1 MKSRFRKPRF
11 SLPVFSAFRA
21 SAAGRNAFFLSFV
34 FLLNVAGILHAAT
47 FYWVGGDSGE
57 WGTASNWSTTEG
69 GAGGSVVPRGSDT
82 VVFTKDVTIE
92 DAVQDD
98 GGKSG
103 VGQIE
108 AETANLIFSSDI
120 YVRGRTLKVNSLQVA
135 GDCQYLSNAANVE
148 TSGNQVYSSNVSVR
162 GYSASDNDS
171 DRKLT
176 FKSTAGT
183 ITFASTVASWND
195 AHIPNVEIDG
205 NVVFEGAVGGTSGF
219 GSLSVSGV
227 AVIKTSVKTVSSYG
241 SETGTGAQ
249 TYSGALTLAGD
260 VSITADTVSFGSTVD
275 SDSDTTARSLAITG
289 NAEFSGAVGGT
300 NLLSSLSVTG
310 TTTTSTDVSFNAGS
324 GTLTFTGAFS
334 GSATINSPAVF
345 RAGNT
350 FTNLTVGSGTQTF
363 DITITFAGGTTQK
376 VSGTLSCK
384 GTSAH
389 YVTLTSG
396 GTWTYSGAAS
406 AGNFDY
412 TYIENSVASTAL
424 SITPSTKHLSE
435 KTAASTTNWFAFKYY
450 WIGAASNSWSEP
462 TNWAI
467 DEDGTI
473 PLESDENAPSS
484 TDGTSEITILKGG
497 SKTAIPYMLTFS
509 ADANIKSLTVNE
521 NATVDFADKNLT
533 CSETIHNS
541 GTIRISGHILLNFS
555 SYPDNSAGS
564 TIEYYKGSADE
575 FDAIYGVAGYNNLSV
590 TGVKVNFL
598 QSSGGASQSVAVGTN
613 LTVSEGGSIDSA
625 ELSVAGTTSFS
636 GDSSVTTSG
645 AQNYAGNVDFGSGEV
660 TLTAED
666 SSSTFSEI
674 KFGNSVTGSGK
685 LTLNGI
691 AASSGGT
698 LSFSTSSSASS
709 AAEVDF
715 EQGFASGVDVAL
727 QCSATIKSSNTFAS
741 LSVGAGSQNFP
752 IEVQFEAGKTQT
764 IGTISSSG
772 VSSTN
777 TVQLKSTTDGS
788 EWNACFSSIPS
799 DSDFSYTIVR
809 DSHSVDSSGSDND
822 LNLIPSAVTVLDWQP
837 SNLTCACWF
846 TYKYYW
852 TGAEDSNWKN
862 AKNWSCSPA
871 DGAAAAPGYPAFTGG
886 TSEIT
891 VLKGSSTTAS
901 PYILT
906 LTDNVNIKSFTV
918 NENVTVDF
926 ATYDFTAT
934 STDPALAPLTNNGLV
949 RIGGNVTVTAA
960 SVENGDD
967 STVEYYGSSLT
978 QLGWGSSYR
987 NLEFSDGA
995 SCASSTAIT
1004 VSGTLKI
1011 YNGDGNEISLAGANV
1026 FSNPVEIGSS
1036 VDSLVQAGNV
1046 TLNAASGLEIAS
1058 GANCTS
1064 LDVKC
1069 GAVLKGAVTTEG
1081 AQEYEGDA
1089 SFSGNVIAASVDVGG
1104 DCVFG
1109 AGGTDIMI
1117 STGGTQ
1123 RYGGKTTLSS
1133 KTTVNAGSAAVS
1145 FVGDVDGAY
1154 PLEIGNG
1161 TDSTSSVFSGNVG
1174 SASPLESL
1182 VAYGDAEFA
1191 RTASTTG
1198 CQTYNGSL
1206 SFSASSGCS
1215 AVAGGEIFI
1224 RGDVVASG
1232 SAAIGSS
1239 KAVVADGSA
1248 DRTWSGT
1255 LSFCPSGSGAFI
1267 DVSGGGS
1274 LSVTGS
1280 VSFGGGLYVYA
1291 GDVALSSASVAGD
1304 FAVFGNSYS
1313 ADDPRY
1319 SGADTRFSFY
1329 GIGSLE
1335 YQPSSF
1341 SASLSFA
1348 SSASLSVGGN
1358 MYVNGADISGV
1369 SVSVP
1374 DNSSSHPVFNS
1385 GDSATQNQWGIPYA
1399 VFLNSAVSGVAVSGG
1414 WISAS
1419 AGAQGCSDGGGNSNV
1434 AFTTPYIERAYSV
1447 YDDVVCIEFSE
1458 DIENSHGEIRALV
1471 ESSPSLLSGGG
1482 IWYDGGA
1489 IAFSGAFSDSD
1500 CATPLPSGDVR
1511 RIFLKTTGEKWN
1523 TDADGLHSQSLSASE
1538 NSTDRSGTHRETKI
1552 DISMVEGVVY
1562 GANGHVMGTNYG
1574 AHLEGGSSAPSFTAT
1589 EDCASPVLVAV
1600 STGQENHVG
1609 ASDGQKMY
1617 DAHNFIEFRYS
1628 EPVDIGTM
1636 LHSSSWVNVPATVLS
1651 SSVSSS
1657 FGGAISENASGGI
1670 SISGFADIAEGS
1682 VVAGVKSYSGG
1693 GWSGTVDSA
1702 LPHSLYRSFATSS
1715 SGAEENH
1722 THRFRICVAGIV
1734 DEANP
1739 VVVGGTEFFNYLG
1752 YIESAE
1758 TPSGSVT
1765 PRSNAYV
1772 VDSSPNKNEID
1783 PSGSANHPL
1792 PSITV
1797 NGSSSLDSSLYG
1809 SWDVS
1814 HPTFAPYSTTVSG
1827 GSASWDAGDSSE
1839 RKYELIGSVNS
1850 STNPYLENIEIHL
1863 FDDTHD
1869 YSGSSAYKWLSR
1881 TGWVTG
1887 SDRSSVEFKA
1897 PDETGGS
1904 RAFTPSGKGGI
1915 RRSSLHGAESAF
1927 TYAVFGTGAQKEFG
1941 SGIKQVVKSSLFSY
1955 VDTED
1960 FSNNIAAETSDD
1972 GLYISIPLNP
1982 SDTELPRRTTFVV
1995 TYTPGT
2001 MSSPNSFI
2009 TDLAGNR
2016 LVQTDGGG
2024 TKTLCSVDVTPPD
2037 FSLSLAPIGTDKL
2050 CVFFTKPL
2058 AYNSVRFSLLPES
2071 VRRDC
2076 LAGIARNFEIAD
2088 SGTGATEDDSPFSS
2102 AEIALDTE
2110 GCTAIVL
2117 TFAERMTALS
2127 DVERL
2132 WIRVNDVVSDVIDWS
2147 GGASAFIQDESG
2159 NGIVAG
2165 SCHAISD
2172 FAVNAVNVLYAH
2184 TEKSDDDD
2192 GWRDRGIYGVTADST
2207 TDYTA
2212 HDFSADA
2219 GNYGTVLAHRDIT
2232 MQVQLVGGK
2241 SDGVFFAPENGES
2254 PCLVPDVAREIKSE
2268 WVCDK
2273 LNKLSGAD
2281 WRVWLPFPLDSVASS
2296 YNSSP
2301 LPSPSCTVA
2310 GDSAG
2315 LLWNFVF
2322 PDSDYSFSSGDAC
2335 QFVFKIQKG
2344 GSDVTIDHDGDPTT
2358 DEIPLCALWMP
2369 EDRISAGEFTFLDL
2383 WSFSLKDIKKQ
2394 RGGVTI
2400 LNNAINASNG
2410 ENTVIEVDV
2419 PEEGNLNVYVLTL
2432 DGNVVRRLSKG
2443 RAQPGTR
2450 FFQWDG
2456 KNSSGKEVARGMYFV
2471 RVTGCG
2477 IDETRKVLVV
2487 K

>member
-1 MKSRFRKPRF
+1 M
-11 SLPVFSAFRA
+11 
-21 SAAGRNAFFLSFV
+21 
-34 FLLNVAGILHAAT
+34 AGILHAAT

-69 GAGGSVVPRGSDT
+69 GAGGSVVPGGSDT

-162 GYSASDNDS
+162 GYSASGNDS

-275 SDSDTTARSLAITG
+275 SDTTAGSLAITG

-345 RAGNT
+345 SAGNT

-363 DITITFAGGTTQK
+363 DITITFAGGTTQT

-384 GTSAH
+384 GTSAN

-412 TYIENSVASTAL
+412 TYIENSTASTAL

-450 WIGAASNSWSEP
+450 WIGAASTSWSEP

-467 DEDGTI
+467 DEDGSI
-473 PLESDENAPSS
+473 PLESDENAPNS

-497 SKTAIPYMLTFS
+497 SKTANPFILTFT
-509 ADANIKSLTVNE
+509 DNVNIKSLTVNVG
-521 NATVDFADKNLT
+521 ATVDFADNDFT
-533 CSETIHNS
+533 CSDDFKNAGTVRIGDSISLSFGTVIPASGSTVEYYGDFSASFAPLSGVDGYDNLIIDGTEITASAIDITVRNSLVIRNGGKLVCKSLAVAEETSLSDNS
-541 GTIRISGHILLNFS
+541 KITSTGNFS
-555 SYPDNSAGS
+555 SDGDVTIADGGEISCAYLNAKSGAAISGTAVAKLSGTYGQEYGDAFVFDSGTVTLSTGDGSGTVQPVKFGGDVSGAGELH
-564 TIEYYKGSADE
+564 IKGAV
-575 FDAIYGVAGYNNLSV
+575 GPVAG
-590 TGVKVNFL
+590 
-598 QSSGGASQSVAVGTN
+598 GAA
-613 LTVSEGGSIDSA
+613 
-625 ELSVAGTTSFS
+625 
-636 GDSSVTTSG
+636 
-645 AQNYAGNVDFGSGEV
+645 
-660 TLTAED
+660 
-666 SSSTFSEI
+666 
-674 KFGNSVTGSGK
+674 
-685 LTLNGI
+685 
-691 AASSGGT
+691 

-741 LSVGAGSQNFP
+741 LSVGDGSQNFP

-772 VSSTN
+772 ASSTN

-809 DSHSVDSSGSDND
+809 DSHSVDSSGTDND
-822 LNLIPSAVTVLDWQP
+822 LNLIPSAATVLDWQP

-846 TYKYYW
+846 TYTYYW

-918 NENVTVDF
+918 NENATVNF

-967 STVEYYGSSLT
+967 SAVEYYGSSLT

-995 SCASSTAIT
+995 SCASSTAMT

-1011 YNGDGNEISLAGANV
+1011 YNGDGNEISLTGANV

-1182 VAYGDAEFA
+1182 VAYGNAEFA

-1215 AVAGGEIFI
+1215 VVAGGEIFI
-1224 RGDVVASG
+1224 RGDVVAAG

-1358 MYVNGADISGV
+1358 MYVNGADMSGV

-1447 YDDVVCIEFSE
+1447 YDDVLCIEFSE

-1471 ESSPSLLSGGG
+1471 ESSPSSLSGGG

-1869 YSGSSAYKWLSR
+1869 YSGASAYKWLSR

-1915 RRSSLHGAESAF
+1915 RRSSLNGAESAF

-1941 SGIKQVVKSSLFSY
+1941 NGIKQVVKSSLFSY

-2088 SGTGATEDDSPFSS
+2088 SGTGATEDDSPFTS

-2219 GNYGTVLAHRDIT
+2219 GNYGTVLAHRDVT
-2232 MQVQLVGGK
+2232 MQVQLVGGE

-2301 LPSPSCTVA
+2301 LPSPSCTAA

-2322 PDSDYSFSSGDAC
+2322 PDSDYAFSSGDAC

>member
-1 MKSRFRKPRF
+1 M
-11 SLPVFSAFRA
+11 
-21 SAAGRNAFFLSFV
+21 
-34 FLLNVAGILHAAT
+34 AGILHAAT
-47 FYWVGGDSGE
+47 FCWGGGDSGAWRNSASWTDE
-57 WGTASNWSTTEG
+57 NGNAVSSFPERYDTAVFSSINFVTITDEITAS
-69 GAGGSVVPRGSDT
+69 
-82 VVFTKDVTIE
+82 DVGDI
-92 DAVQDD
+92 Q
-98 GGKSG
+98 
-103 VGQIE
+103 
-108 AETANLIFSSDI
+108 AENTD
-120 YVRGRTLKVNSLQVA
+120 
-135 GDCQYLSNAANVE
+135 
-148 TSGNQVYSSNVSVR
+148 
-162 GYSASDNDS
+162 
-171 DRKLT
+171 LT
-176 FKSTAGT
+176 FKE
-183 ITFASTVASWND
+183 
-195 AHIPNVEIDG
+195 NVY
-205 NVVFEGAVGGTSGF
+205 FRGTSVAAKSLTMEKEAQFLGSLESITTSGEQTYEGECVSNRDIVLTGSKISF
-219 GSLSVSGV
+219 LGVVKNWNGDSSATPKQLVIEGNAAIKTIDENSGLFLASLSVSGTTTLSGDV
-227 AVIKTSVKTVSSYG
+227 TTS
-241 SETGTGAQ
+241 GAQ
-249 TYSGALTLAGD
+249 TYTGKVTLTDD

-345 RAGNT
+345 SAGNT

-363 DITITFAGGTTQK
+363 DITITFAGGTTQT
-376 VSGTLSCK
+376 VSGTLSCN

-435 KTAASTTNWFAFKYY
+435 KTAASTTNNWFAFKYY
-450 WIGAASNSWSEP
+450 WIGAASTSWSEP

-509 ADANIKSLTVNE
+509 ADASIKSLTVNE

-555 SYPDNSAGS
+555 SYPDNSADS

-709 AAEVDF
+709 VAEVDF
-715 EQGFASGVDVAL
+715 EQGFASGLNVAL
-727 QCSATIKSSNTFAS
+727 ECSATIKSSNTFAS
-741 LSVGAGSQNFP
+741 LSVGDGSQNFP

-764 IGTISSSG
+764 IGTISSRG
-772 VSSTN
+772 VGSTN
-777 TVQLKSTTDGS
+777 TVQLKSTTYGS

-809 DSHSVDSSGSDND
+809 DSHSVDSSGSDKD
-822 LNLIPSAVTVLDWQP
+822 LNLIPSAATVLDGEP
-837 SNLTCACWF
+837 SDLTCTCWF
-846 TYKYYW
+846 SYKYYW
-852 TGAEDSNWKN
+852 TGAVDSNWEN
-862 AKNWSCSPA
+862 AANWSCSDA
-871 DGAAAAPGYPAFTGG
+871 DGAAAAPGYPSFTGG

-891 VLKGSSTTAS
+891 ILKGSSTTAS
-901 PYILT
+901 PFILT
-906 LTDNVNIKSFTV
+906 LTDTVNIKSFTV
-918 NENVTVDF
+918 NENATVDF

-934 STDPALAPLTNNGLV
+934 STGTNPLVNNGTV

-967 STVEYYGSSLT
+967 SAVEYYGSSLT

-995 SCASSTAIT
+995 SCASSTAMT

-1133 KTTVNAGSAAVS
+1133 KTTVNARSAAVS

-1174 SASPLESL
+1174 SATPLESL
-1182 VAYGDAEFA
+1182 FAYGDAEFA
-1191 RTASTTG
+1191 RTVSTTG
-1198 CQTYNGSL
+1198 CQTYNGAL

-1471 ESSPSLLSGGG
+1471 ESSPSSLSGGG

-1827 GSASWDAGDSSE
+1827 GSASWDTGDSSE

-2076 LAGIARNFEIAD
+2076 LAGIARNFEIVD

-2110 GCTAIVL
+2110 GCTAIIL

-2192 GWRDRGIYGVTADST
+2192 GWRDRGIYGVTSDST
-2207 TDYTA
+2207 TNYTA

-2219 GNYGTVLAHRDIT
+2219 GNYGTVLAHRDVT

-2301 LPSPSCTVA
+2301 LPSPSCTAA

-2383 WSFSLKDIKKQ
+2383 WSFSFKDIKKQ

>member
-47 FYWVGGDSGE
+47 FCWVGGDSGAWCNSASWTDE
-57 WGTASNWSTTEG
+57 NGNTVSSFPKRYDTA
-69 GAGGSVVPRGSDT
+69 
-82 VVFTKDVTIE
+82 
-92 DAVQDD
+92 
-98 GGKSG
+98 
-103 VGQIE
+103 
-108 AETANLIFSSDI
+108 IFSSI
-120 YVRGRTLKVNSLQVA
+120 NSVTITDEITASDA
-135 GDCQYLSNAANVE
+135 GDIQAEN
-148 TSGNQVYSSNVSVR
+148 T
-162 GYSASDNDS
+162 D
-171 DRKLT
+171 LT
-176 FKSTAGT
+176 FKENVYFRGTSVAAKSLTMEKEAQFLGALESITTTDEQVYAGNCVT
-183 ITFASTVASWND
+183 NRDVVLTGTKVSFEGPINSWSADSRKIEIVGDASL
-195 AHIPNVEIDG
+195 G
-205 NVVFEGAVGGTSGF
+205 GAVGGTQKLS
-219 GSLSVSGV
+219 SLKV
-227 AVIKTSVKTVSSYG
+227 
-241 SETGTGAQ
+241 
-249 TYSGALTLAGD
+249 SGALTLAGD

-300 NLLSSLSVTG
+300 NPLSSLSVTG
-310 TTTTSTDVSFNAGS
+310 TTTTSIDVSFNAGS

-345 RAGNT
+345 SAGNT

-376 VSGTLSCK
+376 VNGTLSCN

-406 AGNFDY
+406 AGNFYY
-412 TYIENSVASTAL
+412 TYIENSAASTAL

-450 WIGAASNSWSEP
+450 WIGAASTFWSEP

-521 NATVDFADKNLT
+521 NAIVDFADNDFT
-533 CSETIHNS
+533 CSDDFKNAGTVRIGDSISLSFGTVISASGSTVEYYGDFSASFAPLSGVDGYDNLIIDGTEITASAIDITVRNSLVIRNGGKLVCKSLAVAEETSLSDNS
-541 GTIRISGHILLNFS
+541 KITSTGNFS
-555 SYPDNSAGS
+555 SDGDVTIADGGEISCAYLNAKSGAAISGTAVAKLSGTYGQEYGDAFVFDSGTVTLSTGDGSGTVQPVKFGGDVSGAGELH
-564 TIEYYKGSADE
+564 IKGA
-575 FDAIYGVAGYNNLSV
+575 AGPVAG
-590 TGVKVNFL
+590 
-598 QSSGGASQSVAVGTN
+598 GAA
-613 LTVSEGGSIDSA
+613 
-625 ELSVAGTTSFS
+625 
-636 GDSSVTTSG
+636 
-645 AQNYAGNVDFGSGEV
+645 
-660 TLTAED
+660 
-666 SSSTFSEI
+666 
-674 KFGNSVTGSGK
+674 
-685 LTLNGI
+685 
-691 AASSGGT
+691 

-727 QCSATIKSSNTFAS
+727 QCSATIKSSNYFAS
-741 LSVGAGSQNFP
+741 LSVGDGSQNFP

-764 IGTISSSG
+764 IGTISSRG
-772 VSSTN
+772 AGSTN

-822 LNLIPSAVTVLDWQP
+822 LNLIPSAATVLDWQP

-846 TYKYYW
+846 TYTYYW

-871 DGAAAAPGYPAFTGG
+871 DGAAAAPGYPAFSGG

-901 PYILT
+901 PFILT

-934 STDPALAPLTNNGLV
+934 STGTNPLVNNGTV

-995 SCASSTAIT
+995 SCASFTAIT
-1004 VSGTLKI
+1004 VLGTLKI
-1011 YNGDGNEISLAGANV
+1011 YNSDGNEISLAGANV

-1174 SASPLESL
+1174 SATPLESL

-1224 RGDVVASG
+1224 RGDVVAAG

-1239 KAVVADGSA
+1239 RAVVADGSA

-1319 SGADTRFSFY
+1319 SGSDTRFSFY

-1447 YDDVVCIEFSE
+1447 YDDVLCIEFSE

-1471 ESSPSLLSGGG
+1471 ESSPSSLSGGG

-1869 YSGSSAYKWLSR
+1869 YSGASAYKWLSR

-2147 GGASAFIQDESG
+2147 GGASAFIQDENG

-2232 MQVQLVGGK
+2232 MQVQLVGGE

-2301 LPSPSCTVA
+2301 LPSPSCTAA

-2322 PDSDYSFSSGDAC
+2322 PDSDYSFSSGDVC

>member
-47 FYWVGGDSGE
+47 FYWVGGDSGAWRNSASWTDE
-57 WGTASNWSTTEG
+57 NENAVSSFPERYDTAVFSSIDSVTITDAITAS
-69 GAGGSVVPRGSDT
+69 D
-82 VVFTKDVTIE
+82 
-92 DAVQDD
+92 
-98 GGKSG
+98 
-103 VGQIE
+103 
-108 AETANLIFSSDI
+108 
-120 YVRGRTLKVNSLQVA
+120 A
-135 GDCQYLSNAANVE
+135 GDIQAEN
-148 TSGNQVYSSNVSVR
+148 T
-162 GYSASDNDS
+162 D
-171 DRKLT
+171 LT
-176 FKSTAGT
+176 FKENVFFRGTSVAAKSLTVEKEAQFLGLLESITTTGEQVYAGNCVT
-183 ITFASTVASWND
+183 NRDVVLTGTKVSFAGPINSWSADSKKIEIVGDASL
-195 AHIPNVEIDG
+195 G
-205 NVVFEGAVGGTSGF
+205 GTVGGTQKLS
-219 GSLSVSGV
+219 SLKV
-227 AVIKTSVKTVSSYG
+227 
-241 SETGTGAQ
+241 
-249 TYSGALTLAGD
+249 SGALTLAGD
-260 VSITADTVSFGSTVD
+260 VSITADTVSFGSTVG

-310 TTTTSTDVSFNAGS
+310 TTTTSTDVSFNAGN
-324 GTLTFTGAFS
+324 GTLTFKGAFS

-345 RAGNT
+345 SAGNT

-363 DITITFAGGTTQK
+363 DITITFAGGTTQT
-376 VSGTLSCK
+376 VNGTLSCN

-412 TYIENSVASTAL
+412 TYIENSAASTAL

-435 KTAASTTNWFAFKYY
+435 KTADSTSTTNWFAFKYY

-473 PLESDENAPSS
+473 PLESDESAPSS
-484 TDGTSEITILKGG
+484 TDGTSEITILKGE
-497 SKTAIPYMLTFS
+497 SKTASPYMLTFS
-509 ADANIKSLTVNE
+509 ADASIKSLTVNE
-521 NATVDFADKNLT
+521 NATVDFADNDFT
-533 CSETIHNS
+533 CSDDFKNAGTVRIGNSISLSFGTVIPASGSTVEYYGDFSASFAPLSGVDGYDNLIIDGTEITASAIDITVRNSLVIRNGGKLVCKSLAVAEETSLSDNS
-541 GTIRISGHILLNFS
+541 KITSTGNFS
-555 SYPDNSAGS
+555 SDGDVTIADGGEISCAYLNAKSGAAISGTAVAKLSGTYGQEYGDAFVFDSGTVTLSTGDGS
-564 TIEYYKGSADE
+564 GTVQPVKFGGDVSGTGELHIKGAV
-575 FDAIYGVAGYNNLSV
+575 GPVAG
-590 TGVKVNFL
+590 
-598 QSSGGASQSVAVGTN
+598 GAA
-613 LTVSEGGSIDSA
+613 
-625 ELSVAGTTSFS
+625 
-636 GDSSVTTSG
+636 
-645 AQNYAGNVDFGSGEV
+645 
-660 TLTAED
+660 
-666 SSSTFSEI
+666 
-674 KFGNSVTGSGK
+674 
-685 LTLNGI
+685 
-691 AASSGGT
+691 

-727 QCSATIKSSNTFAS
+727 QCWATIKSSNYFAS
-741 LSVGAGSQNFP
+741 LSVGDGSQNFP

-764 IGTISSSG
+764 IGTISSRG
-772 VSSTN
+772 AGSTN

-822 LNLIPSAVTVLDWQP
+822 LNLIPSAATVLDWQP

-846 TYKYYW
+846 TYTYYW

-918 NENVTVDF
+918 NENATVDF
-926 ATYDFTAT
+926 AIYDFTAT
-934 STDPALAPLTNNGLV
+934 STGTNPLVNNGTV

-967 STVEYYGSSLT
+967 SAVEYYGSSLT

-987 NLEFSDGA
+987 NLEFSAGA
-995 SCASSTAIT
+995 SCASSTAMT

-1011 YNGDGNEISLAGANV
+1011 YNGDGNEISLAGANA

-1191 RTASTTG
+1191 RTVSTTG

-1471 ESSPSLLSGGG
+1471 ESSPSSLSGGG
-1482 IWYDGGA
+1482 IWYDGGT

-1523 TDADGLHSQSLSASE
+1523 TDADGLYSQSLSASE

-1869 YSGSSAYKWLSR
+1869 YSGASAYKWLSR

-2147 GGASAFIQDESG
+2147 GGASAFIQDENG

-2219 GNYGTVLAHRDIT
+2219 GNYGTVLAHRDVT

-2301 LPSPSCTVA
+2301 LPSPSCTAA

>member
-1 MKSRFRKPRF
+1 M
-11 SLPVFSAFRA
+11 
-21 SAAGRNAFFLSFV
+21 
-34 FLLNVAGILHAAT
+34 AGILHAAT
-47 FYWVGGDSGE
+47 FCWVGGDSGE
-57 WGTASNWSTTEG
+57 WRNSASWTDENGNSVSAFPERYDTAIFSSIDSVTITDEITASDVGVIQAENTDLTFKENVYFRGTSVAAKSLTMEKEAQFLGSMESITTVGEQIYSG
-69 GAGGSVVPRGSDT
+69 NCVINRENLSLSGSKVTFGGSVEKWAS
-82 VVFTKDVTIE
+82 
-92 DAVQDD
+92 
-98 GGKSG
+98 
-103 VGQIE
+103 
-108 AETANLIFSSDI
+108 
-120 YVRGRTLKVNSLQVA
+120 
-135 GDCQYLSNAANVE
+135 AAATDE
-148 TSGNQVYSSNVSVR
+148 RSI
-162 GYSASDNDS
+162 
-171 DRKLT
+171 
-176 FKSTAGT
+176 T
-183 ITFASTVASWND
+183 ITGNAVLAGEIRNLHNFTITGKTTLTGTVA
-195 AHIPNVEIDG
+195 
-205 NVVFEGAVGGTSGF
+205 
-219 GSLSVSGV
+219 
-227 AVIKTSVKTVSSYG
+227 
-241 SETGTGAQ
+241 
-249 TYSGALTLAGD
+249 
-260 VSITADTVSFGSTVD
+260 ITADTVSFGSTVD
-275 SDSDTTARSLAITG
+275 SDSDTAPRELKIIG
-289 NAEFSGAVGGT
+289 NAVFAGNVGATAKLSMLEVG
-300 NLLSSLSVTG
+300 G
-310 TTTTSTDVSFNAGS
+310 TTTTSGDISFTAEGS
-324 GTLTFTGAFS
+324 TVPLMFAEAFS
-334 GSATINSPAVF
+334 GSATMNSRSLF
-345 RAGNT
+345 SEENT
-350 FTNLTVGSGTQTF
+350 FGSLTLNAPATFSKSNGFSSLTVGSGTQTF
-363 DITITFAGGTTQK
+363 DITITFAGGTTQT

-384 GTSAH
+384 GTSAN

-412 TYIENSVASTAL
+412 TYIENSAASTAL

-450 WIGAASNSWSEP
+450 WIGAASISWSEP

-484 TDGTSEITILKGG
+484 TDGTSEITVLKG
-497 SKTAIPYMLTFS
+497 SSTMASPYMLTFS
-509 ADANIKSLTVNE
+509 ADANIKSLAVNE
-521 NATVDFADKNLT
+521 NATVDFADNDFT
-533 CSETIHNS
+533 CSDDFKNAGTVRIGDSISLSFGTVIPASGSTVEYYGDFSASFAPLSGVDGYDNLIIDGTEITASAIDITVRNSLVIRNGGKLVCKSLAVAEETSLSDNS
-541 GTIRISGHILLNFS
+541 KITSTGNFS
-555 SYPDNSAGS
+555 SDGDVTIADGGEISCAYLNAKSGAAISGTAVAKLSGTYGQEYGDAFVFDSGTVTLCTGDGSGTVQPVKFGGDVSGAGEL
-564 TIEYYKGSADE
+564 TIKGA
-575 FDAIYGVAGYNNLSV
+575 AGPVAG
-590 TGVKVNFL
+590 
-598 QSSGGASQSVAVGTN
+598 GAA
-613 LTVSEGGSIDSA
+613 
-625 ELSVAGTTSFS
+625 
-636 GDSSVTTSG
+636 
-645 AQNYAGNVDFGSGEV
+645 
-660 TLTAED
+660 
-666 SSSTFSEI
+666 
-674 KFGNSVTGSGK
+674 
-685 LTLNGI
+685 
-691 AASSGGT
+691 

-709 AAEVDF
+709 VAEVDF
-715 EQGFASGVDVAL
+715 EQGFASGVKVEL
-727 QCSATIKSSNTFAS
+727 NCSATIKGTNSFSSLEIGDGTQA
-741 LSVGAGSQNFP
+741 FP
-752 IEVQFEAGKTQT
+752 LVVQFEAGKTQT
-764 IGTISSSG
+764 IGTISSRG
-772 VSSTN
+772 AGSTN

-822 LNLIPSAVTVLDWQP
+822 LNLIPSAATVLDWQP

-846 TYKYYW
+846 TYTYYW

-871 DGAAAAPGYPAFTGG
+871 DGAAAAPGYPAFSGG

-901 PYILT
+901 PFILT

-918 NENVTVDF
+918 NENATVDF

-934 STDPALAPLTNNGLV
+934 STGTNPLVNNGTV

-967 STVEYYGSSLT
+967 SAVEYYGSSLT

-995 SCASSTAIT
+995 SCASSAAMT

-1064 LDVKC
+1064 LDIKC

-1145 FVGDVDGAY
+1145 FVGNVDGAY

-1174 SASPLESL
+1174 SATPLESL

-1215 AVAGGEIFI
+1215 VVAGGEIFI

-1471 ESSPSLLSGGG
+1471 ESSPSSLSGGG

-1869 YSGSSAYKWLSR
+1869 YSGASAYKWLSR

-2088 SGTGATEDDSPFSS
+2088 SGTGATEDDSPFTS

-2219 GNYGTVLAHRDIT
+2219 GNYGTVLAHRDVT

-2301 LPSPSCTVA
+2301 LSSPSCTAA

-2443 RAQPGTR
+2443 RVQPGTR

>member
-1 MKSRFRKPRF
+1 M
-11 SLPVFSAFRA
+11 
-21 SAAGRNAFFLSFV
+21 
-34 FLLNVAGILHAAT
+34 AGILHAAT
-47 FYWVGGDSGE
+47 FCWVGGDSGAWCNSASWTDE
-57 WGTASNWSTTEG
+57 NGNTVSSFPKRYDTA
-69 GAGGSVVPRGSDT
+69 
-82 VVFTKDVTIE
+82 
-92 DAVQDD
+92 
-98 GGKSG
+98 
-103 VGQIE
+103 
-108 AETANLIFSSDI
+108 IFSSI
-120 YVRGRTLKVNSLQVA
+120 NSVTITDEITASDA
-135 GDCQYLSNAANVE
+135 GDIQAEN
-148 TSGNQVYSSNVSVR
+148 T
-162 GYSASDNDS
+162 D
-171 DRKLT
+171 LT
-176 FKSTAGT
+176 FKENVYFRGTSVAAKSLTMEKEAQFLGALESITTTDEQVYAGNCVT
-183 ITFASTVASWND
+183 NRDVVLTGTKVSFEGPINSWSADSRKIEIVGDASL
-195 AHIPNVEIDG
+195 G
-205 NVVFEGAVGGTSGF
+205 GAVGGTQKLS
-219 GSLSVSGV
+219 SLKV
-227 AVIKTSVKTVSSYG
+227 
-241 SETGTGAQ
+241 
-249 TYSGALTLAGD
+249 SGALTLAGD

-300 NLLSSLSVTG
+300 NPLSSLSVTG
-310 TTTTSTDVSFNAGS
+310 TTTTSIDVSFNAGS

-345 RAGNT
+345 SAGNT

-376 VSGTLSCK
+376 VNGTLSCN

-406 AGNFDY
+406 AGNFYY
-412 TYIENSVASTAL
+412 TYIENSAASTAL

-450 WIGAASNSWSEP
+450 WIGAASTFWSEP

-521 NATVDFADKNLT
+521 NAIVDFADNDFT
-533 CSETIHNS
+533 CSDDFKNAGTVRIGDSISLSFGTVISASGSTVEYYGDFSASFAPLSGVDGYDNLIIDGTEITASAIDITVRNSLVIRNGGKLVCKSLAVAEETSLSDNS
-541 GTIRISGHILLNFS
+541 KITSTGNFS
-555 SYPDNSAGS
+555 SDGDVTIADGGEISCAYLNAKSGAAISGTAVAKLSGTYGQEYGDAFVFDSGTVTLSTGDGSGTVQPVKFGGDVSGAGELH
-564 TIEYYKGSADE
+564 IKGA
-575 FDAIYGVAGYNNLSV
+575 AGPVAG
-590 TGVKVNFL
+590 
-598 QSSGGASQSVAVGTN
+598 GAA
-613 LTVSEGGSIDSA
+613 
-625 ELSVAGTTSFS
+625 
-636 GDSSVTTSG
+636 
-645 AQNYAGNVDFGSGEV
+645 
-660 TLTAED
+660 
-666 SSSTFSEI
+666 
-674 KFGNSVTGSGK
+674 
-685 LTLNGI
+685 
-691 AASSGGT
+691 

-727 QCSATIKSSNTFAS
+727 QCSATIKSSNYFAS
-741 LSVGAGSQNFP
+741 LSVGDGSQNFP

-764 IGTISSSG
+764 IGTISSRG
-772 VSSTN
+772 AGSTN

-822 LNLIPSAVTVLDWQP
+822 LNLIPSAATVLDWQP

-846 TYKYYW
+846 TYTYYW

-871 DGAAAAPGYPAFTGG
+871 DGAAAAPGYPAFSGG

-901 PYILT
+901 PFILT

-934 STDPALAPLTNNGLV
+934 STGTNPLVNNGTV

-995 SCASSTAIT
+995 SCASFTAIT
-1004 VSGTLKI
+1004 VLGTLKI
-1011 YNGDGNEISLAGANV
+1011 YNSDGNEISLAGANV

-1174 SASPLESL
+1174 SATPLESL

-1224 RGDVVASG
+1224 RGDVVAAG

-1239 KAVVADGSA
+1239 RAVVADGSA

-1319 SGADTRFSFY
+1319 SGSDTRFSFY

-1447 YDDVVCIEFSE
+1447 YDDVLCIEFSE

-1471 ESSPSLLSGGG
+1471 ESSPSSLSGGG

-1869 YSGSSAYKWLSR
+1869 YSGASAYKWLSR

-2147 GGASAFIQDESG
+2147 GGASAFIQDENG

-2232 MQVQLVGGK
+2232 MQVQLVGGE

-2301 LPSPSCTVA
+2301 LPSPSCTAA

-2322 PDSDYSFSSGDAC
+2322 PDSDYSFSSGDVC